1 MNNNQRTFAQEYVKN
16 GNNGTRA
23 YMKAYPDC
31 TYETAKANASDLLT
45 NTNVREYI
53 ESLQEKI
60 EDKAIMT
67 AKERM
72 EWLTKVVKGEVT
84 HTSFG
89 SNGEAY
95 ENEAYISDKLKSI
108 DIMNKMDGN
117 YVNKVEGNIG
127 ITTIE
132 VDIDE

>member
-31 TYETAKANASDLLT
+31 TEETARINASRLLT
-45 NTNVREYI
+45 NANVKEYI
-53 ESLQEKI
+53 KELQNEVRK
-60 EDKAIMT
+60 ETIMS

-72 EWLTKVVKGEVT
+72 EWLTKVITGEID
-84 HTSFG
+84 
-89 SNGEAY
+89 EKIY
-95 ENEAYISDKLKSI
+95 MSDKLKSM
-108 DIMNKMDGN
+108 DILNKMDGN
-117 YVNKVEGNIG
+117 YVTKLEGNIG
-127 ITTIE
+127 ITSIE